1 MPALDD
7 HIDSLFDTYFYHITT
22 PEKWAEIQKEGLKAD
37 ENGRI
42 FALTT
47 NKTEIV
53 DYVAINQMG
62 IIDIVI
68 IKFNPCNVG
77 LQASGKIDDDNAG
90 DSTTPY
96 QKIIYRNIIGPPLL
110 EKDGERKLDPEQIA
124 RNFSELRG
132 TQP

>member
-7 HIDSLFDTYFYHITT
+7 HIDGLFDTYLYHITT

-37 ENGRI
+37 KNGEI

-47 NKTEIV
+47 NKPEIV

-62 IIDIVI
+62 ITDIVI
-68 IKFNPCNVG
+68 IKFNPCNVC
-77 LQASGKIDDDNAG
+77 LQASGEIDDDNAG

-96 QKIIYRNIIGPPLL
+96 QQIIYRNIIGPPLL
-110 EKDGERKLDPEQIA
+110 EKDGERKLDLEKVMK
-124 RNFSELRG
+124 NFSELRG
-132 TQP
+132 T